1 MITIH
6 HHPDSTFARRVAM
19 ALIEKDIPHE
29 KVLVDMAAREHRSP
43 AYRALNPYGR
53 VPTLVDDG
61 FVLCESTAIL
71 DYLEAR
77 FPAPALVPAD
87 MQGRALVAMHMK
99 LCDLQMARQTGIIIF
114 PKRFLPPAR
123 WNNDAMAL
131 ARAEIEDHLAIL
143 ETQLAGRSYLVADA
157 YSLADLCYTPFLQF
171 LALMEITP
179 PPTVAAWAARLLER
193 PSARQTAPAR

>member
-6 HHPDSTFARRVAM
+6 HHPDSTFARRVTM
-19 ALIEKDIPHE
+19 ALIEKDIPHQ

-53 VPTLVDDG
+53 VPTLVHDG
-61 FVLCESTAIL
+61 FVLSESTAIL
-71 DYLEAR
+71 DYLEAC

-87 MQGRALVAMHMK
+87 RQGRALVAMHMK
-99 LCDLQMARQTGIIIF
+99 LCDLQMARQSGIIIF

-123 WNNDAMAL
+123 WDNDAMAL
-131 ARAEIEDHLAIL
+131 AKAEIEGHLAIL

-171 LALMEITP
+171 LGLMEITP
-179 PPTVAAWAARLLER
+179 PPAVAAWAARLLER